1 MAVSFAHLA
10 TFYPVPGVPLN
21 IAHSTETD
29 RPITKPPMVSKPAYK
44 PATTMISPQSIII
57 DEAIGR

>member
-1 MAVSFAHLA
+1 
-10 TFYPVPGVPLN
+10 VPGVPLN